1 MDAMSGGLNSQP
13 ALDQYSKQFRDMPDA
28 AIRGVGDAVASIPDM
43 AIAAGKLAMEGGFNP
58 RMGQSERVKRFAD
71 TTYMPINPMMQ
82 DALTRAGVAETEGGN
97 NLTRF
102 VSGAMAPYAMGK
114 YAGAVGDAIGAA
126 ERGAASRLRDAA
138 MGPGDRYIYHT
149 SPEKISA
156 INSSGLFDDGLHFS
170 NKPYVMAASK
180 NLTTYKMKINDADY
194 INAQQLPYH
203 DDYSK
208 IDDVVKEIANRY
220 DVSDDVALD
229 LISEN
234 KSVYSID
241 GIENYGDASW
251 DIQRAGLNAAKRL
264 GYKGLIG
271 NDEQGA
277 TYLTS
282 MLGREKDLV
291 DVAAERR
298 ALSNAERGMFDGV
311 GTLPKSEINQIS
323 LADNTPITLKK
334 ALAARASE
342 MALNPNQRVKP
353 RAEDALLRTTPDA
366 YTKLLPDQITTP
378 VPRLPEGRKYPYNER
393 AKILDDNKEQ
403 IAQILAERARP
414 FLGTESQYFYHMRGP
429 FLEATRNA
437 DIADDVA
444 IPWLNDFAGAY
455 SATSPRTKTDQNFR
469 NATLAM
475 AKKAQGIPYRSVVGE
490 GTAGMSGKP
499 GISEKGFP
507 MMTGKGGIHGKL
519 LDDVD
524 SGGINSD
531 INPKPATFKENA
543 AGNLAGVTVDTHA
556 IRGALHALNEI
567 NPGSIPDEWIKSQH
581 LAAYKKDPT
590 KLKPATMINDTLGS
604 VSSKKVSK
612 QVEYAPFSDIYTRMG
627 EILGVSPAEA
637 QAMGWF
643 GSGKLTGLRSEAKSL
658 PSLFNDRLSTTSQLM
673 GITPQEALREVVQK
687 RSIPLLSAGALP
699 LLGDENDTPFD
710 RLKRKFK
717 GAK

>member
-1 MDAMSGGLNSQP
+1 MGGSASSSPAVQRSLANFMDAAMSTTVDGLRSTGKRIKKGNAALSDAMSDAYDEVNLLDPARQIGLTSQGRGDP
-13 ALDQYSKQFRDMPDA
+13 SIPRAINTPLVAGAQMGLGAANAAYRGTANLLGQGVEGVRSDLPKSLSDYVGTGAQFERDFNAMPEFLA
-28 AIRGVGDAVASIPDM
+28 GTGFGLIPGVGPR
-43 AIAAGKLAMEGGFNP
+43 LAGGF
-58 RMGQSERVKRFAD
+58 
-71 TTYMPINPMMQ
+71 
-82 DALTRAGVAETEGGN
+82 TEG
-97 NLTRF
+97 T
-102 VSGAMAPYAMGK
+102 
-114 YAGAVGDAIGAA
+114 AA
-126 ERGAASRLRDAA
+126 R
-138 MGPGDRYIYHT
+138 
-149 SPEKISA
+149 
-156 INSSGLFDDGLHFS
+156 
-170 NKPYVMAASK
+170 
-180 NLTTYKMKINDADY
+180 
-194 INAQQLPYH
+194 
-203 DDYSK
+203 
-208 IDDVVKEIANRY
+208 
-220 DVSDDVALD
+220 
-229 LISEN
+229 
-234 KSVYSID
+234 
-241 GIENYGDASW
+241 
-251 DIQRAGLNAAKRL
+251 
-264 GYKGLIG
+264 
-271 NDEQGA
+271 
-277 TYLTS
+277 
-282 MLGREKDLV
+282 
-291 DVAAERR
+291 
-298 ALSNAERGMFDGV
+298 NAERGMFDGV

-342 MALNPNQRVKP
+342 MALKPNQRVKP

-437 DIADDVA
+437 NIADDVA
-444 IPWLNDFAGAY
+444 VPWLNDFAGAY

-687 RSIPLLSAGALP
+687 RSIPLLSAGAFP

-710 RLKRKFK
+710 QLKRKFK